1 MSIRDKLRSRLTG
14 YIFGKYVLEKQ
25 IEGTLIKEEE
35 YISGIEIIF
44 YDEIMLL
51 LALFGSITS
60 IALGIIINTLFFL
73 ILIPITTLVY
83 FSLEVELIYLTSER
97 LIIERRTILEK
108 LLKTSNIKSIS
119 LDQVAVISYSRAPF
133 QYPSLFL
140 SAVGFITIIYSIVTN
155 TNVILISI
163 VLLPISLYLTYFGS
177 RLTKRSIEI
186 SVIGVL
192 RPFGIGRTKGAPL
205 WFLNDLQNMIFE
217 RVHHT
222 LHDDEEGADLHE
234 HPLKYSGRV
243 KELLKL
249 IKKPLQKKILQL
261 LDENIMSKEQI
272 VEQCAEYSK
281 TEIDEAMR
289 LLRQKRYIYYHRGMK
304 KWCLD
309 KSTVIS
315 DLEGPEVITEQNIS
329 N

>member
-1 MSIRDKLRSRLTG
+1 MTIRDKLRNRLTG

-25 IEGTLIKEEE
+25 IEGTLIKGEE

-44 YDEIMLL
+44 YDELMLL
-51 LALFGSITS
+51 LALFGSIASLT
-60 IALGIIINTLFFL
+60 LGIIIDPLFFL
-73 ILIPITTLVY
+73 ILIPITSLVY

-140 SAVGFITIIYSIVTN
+140 SALGFVTIILSFVYDVN
-155 TNVILISI
+155 AILIVI
-163 VLLPISLYLTYFGS
+163 VLLPISLYLAYFGS

-192 RPFGIGRTKGAPL
+192 KPFGVGRTKGAPL

-222 LHDDEEGADLHE
+222 LHDDEEGQDLHE
-234 HPLKYSGRV
+234 NPLKYSGRV

-261 LDENIMSKEQI
+261 LDENVMSKGQI

-281 TEIDEAMR
+281 TEVDEAMR
-289 LLRQKRYIYYHRGMK
+289 QLRAIRYIYYHRGIK

-309 KSTVIS
+309 QSTVIS
-315 DLEGPEVITEQNIS
+315 DLEDSE
-329 N
+329 

>member
-1 MSIRDKLRSRLTG
+1 MSIRDKLRNRLTG

-25 IEGTLIKEEE
+25 IEGALIKGEE

-44 YDEIMLL
+44 YDELMLI

-60 IALGIIINTLFFL
+60 IVLGTIIDPLFFL

-140 SAVGFITIIYSIVTN
+140 SALGIITIILSIIYQV
-155 TNVILISI
+155 NVIPITI
-163 VLLPISLYLTYFGS
+163 VLMPISLYLAYFGS

-192 RPFGIGRTKGAPL
+192 KPFGVGRTKGAPL

-222 LHDDEEGADLHE
+222 LHEDKEAQHVYEN
-234 HPLKYSGRV
+234 PLKYSGRV

-261 LDENIMSKEQI
+261 LDENIMSKKHI
-272 VEQCAEYSK
+272 VEQCVAYSK

-309 KSTVIS
+309 KSSVIG
-315 DLEGPEVITEQNIS
+315 DLEDSEQIVS
-329 N
+329 I